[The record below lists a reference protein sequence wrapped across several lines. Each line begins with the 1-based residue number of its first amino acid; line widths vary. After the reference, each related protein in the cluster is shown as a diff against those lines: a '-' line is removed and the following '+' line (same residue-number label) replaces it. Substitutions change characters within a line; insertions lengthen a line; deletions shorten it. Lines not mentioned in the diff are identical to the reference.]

1 MPMLRIRP
9 SKRKGK
15 FNDSNFHFGTRLHF
29 GSSLQEARPMEL
41 GAYFQFVMALLFVLA
56 LILLIAYGA
65 KRFGLMARVTV
76 NSTKTRDKRLNIVE
90 ILPIDARR
98 KLMLIRRDD
107 VEHLVILG
115 TERDIVIETD
125 ITAKAGKT
133 EK

>member
-1 MPMLRIRP
+1 
-9 SKRKGK
+9 
-15 FNDSNFHFGTRLHF
+15 
-29 GSSLQEARPMEL
+29 MEL